1 MGRKS
6 EKTLKKKAEKRQES
20 LRLQTARAAVNAANQ
35 LEDPMKDMILFKKFE
50 RNGLN
55 LSITCHKVEL
65 MDEDTKDFVFNITR
79 NNMKPMWDKRESE
92 AESKGYEKSEWGWDD
107 KTKKDEMFDGMAR
120 YLIAR
125 NQEGKPVA
133 MALFRFDMEC
143 DDEVLYCYEIQLS
156 EEVRRKGL
164 GKFLMQVLEL
174 MAFKN
179 NMSKLMVTCF
189 KDNAPAQSFFK
200 EKLKYTVDETSPEE
214 SLAETMYDD
223 IHYEILSK
231 IMKKKQ
237 STAQQEHC
245 HTNSCC

>member
-6 EKTLKKKAEKRQES
+6 EKTLKKKAEKKQES
-20 LRLQTARAAVNAANQ
+20 QRLLAARAAVNAANQ
-35 LEDPMKDMILFKKFE
+35 LDDPMKDMALFKKFE
-50 RNGLN
+50 RNGLSLN
-55 LSITCHKVEL
+55 ISCHQAEQ
-65 MDEDTKDFVFNITR
+65 MDLDTKNFVFDITR
-79 NNMKPMWDKRESE
+79 RNMKPMWDKRASE

-125 NQEGKPVA
+125 NEEGKAVA
-133 MALFRFDMEC
+133 MSHFRFDMEC

-179 NMSKLMVTCF
+179 NMSKVMLTCF
-189 KDNAPAQSFFK
+189 KDNAAAQSFFK
-200 EKLKYTVDETSPEE
+200 GKLKYTVDETSPQE

-223 IHYEILSK
+223 YHYEILSK
-231 IMKKKQ
+231 ITKKKQ
-237 STAQQEHC
+237 STV
-245 HTNSCC
+245 